1 MIYDSIDI
9 VMESNNVIGV
19 PEPIRRWLAWRER
32 RWARSADAVVTVN
45 DPFADRLV
53 ERMQLRP
60 RPTVVPNYP
69 EPWSPPAVQLDRIR
83 EELNLPG
90 STRIVLFQGRL
101 GPNLGLAESAEAI
114 LEVPGAVLVLLGFG
128 RWYDLSKA
136 RDTDPRFVGRHF
148 TLPARHPDELLEWTA
163 SADVAL
169 IPLPAISNKFLEAIA
184 AGTPIVLGP
193 DLPTMESILRRE
205 DFGRVA
211 TSLGPAD
218 LAAAI
223 REVLDVPAAE
233 GAAWRQR
240 IAARAREAYSWPIA
254 AAAYADRIRGLDG

>member
-1 MIYDSIDI
+1 M
-9 VMESNNVIGV
+9 
-19 PEPIRRWLAWRER
+19 
-32 RWARSADAVVTVN
+32 
-45 DPFADRLV
+45 
-53 ERMQLRP
+53 
-60 RPTVVPNYP
+60 
-69 EPWSPPAVQLDRIR
+69 
-83 EELNLPG
+83 G
-90 STRIVLFQGRL
+90 S
-101 GPNLGLAESAEAI
+101 
-114 LEVPGAVLVLLGFG
+114 
-128 RWYDLSKA
+128 
-136 RDTDPRFVGRHF
+136 
-148 TLPARHPDELLEWTA
+148 
-163 SADVAL
+163 
-169 IPLPAISNKFLEAIA
+169 
-184 AGTPIVLGP
+184 GTPIVLGP